1 MSILE
6 VGSPEWRR
14 TPTPSKI
21 PAILGLSR
29 WQSPFACWHEMA
41 GLVESEPISE
51 QKQELFDYGHAVEL
65 AAREFWLRRNP
76 GWRASRGEVQYSRT
90 DIPGIPHTV
99 ATIDL
104 RASRGKAR
112 RIVEVKTARSAEEW
126 GDDGSGVVPNDYA
139 AQVLWQMFVSQIH
152 EADIVL
158 WPQYGMPEI
167 YPIEWNS
174 DVANAIA
181 ERVAAWQQTLVD
193 RTPPPN
199 LDNTVAT
206 YECLRRLHPDI
217 ERDLEVEIDPK
228 LAIQFLDWTSEL
240 KATEKS
246 ARGVKSQLLA
256 AMGNA
261 QYATCL
267 GHKIADR
274 RNHASGRV
282 ALVANPKTDI
292 LHTLKEIA

>member
-217 ERDLEVEIDPK
+217 ERDIEVELPEELAARYLTLSADQK
-228 LAIQFLDWTSEL
+228 LLDAELRGAKSE
-240 KATEKS
+240 
-246 ARGVKSQLLA
+246 VLA
-256 AMGNA
+256 AMGSA
-261 QYATCL
+261 QRATCR

-282 ALVANPKTDI
+282 ALAVNTKSEFLEGVSA
-292 LHTLKEIA
+292 